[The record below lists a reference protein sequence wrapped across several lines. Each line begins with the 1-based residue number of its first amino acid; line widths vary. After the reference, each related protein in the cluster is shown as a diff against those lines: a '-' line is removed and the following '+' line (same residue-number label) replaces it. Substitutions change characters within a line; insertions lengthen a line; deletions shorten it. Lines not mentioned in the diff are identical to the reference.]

1 MKRIGYLLEKQRTFM
16 TISIERRG
24 ESRNRERGMTRLN
37 ANTPLI
43 SPTGIKNKPAAQH
56 KQSKDNQ
63 LFFNILLYT
72 SNKEK

>member
-1 MKRIGYLLEKQRTFM
+1 MKKWTA
-16 TISIERRG
+16 
-24 ESRNRERGMTRLN
+24 RLN